1 MLLQWTVIKEKKFS
15 VQVYAGQ
22 TSIGGKSMYDTP
34 RFFN

>member
-1 MLLQWTVIKEKKFS
+1 MKTFS